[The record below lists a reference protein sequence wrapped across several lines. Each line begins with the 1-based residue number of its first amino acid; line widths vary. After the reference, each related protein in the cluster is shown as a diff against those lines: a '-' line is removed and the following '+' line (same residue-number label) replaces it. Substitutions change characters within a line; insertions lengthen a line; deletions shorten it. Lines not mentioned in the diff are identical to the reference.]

1 MDAGS
6 PPRQILK
13 RERLRSRFR
22 VMGPLLATLLLS
34 GCAGDFGAGIAELP
48 AAQGW
53 QPLPIGGWVLND
65 GIEART
71 MVVCPRDAC
80 AQPGF
85 ASVLAFSGREAD
97 KMEQVLKADPER
109 LARLFSKPPSDPARK
124 PAAPKP
130 TTGKADARPKSTTRV
145 SRFEAEGASGLLV
158 EIRARDTGASDTNT
172 KDLGSK
178 SAATAILHG
187 REGDQLVLAIA
198 VSAEAESARRDAVAA
213 WRSR

>member
-1 MDAGS
+1 MDDGS

-22 VMGPLLATLLLS
+22 VMGPLTAALLLS

-53 QPLPIGGWVLND
+53 QPLPIGGWVLNE

-85 ASVLAFSGREAD
+85 ASVIAFSGREAD
-97 KMEQVLKADPER
+97 KMEQALKADPER

-124 PAAPKP
+124 PA
-130 TTGKADARPKSTTRV
+130 TGKADLRPKSTTRV

-158 EIRARDTGASDTNT
+158 EISARDTGASDT
-172 KDLGSK
+172 GSK

-187 REGDQLVLAIA
+187 REGDRLVLAIA

>member
-1 MDAGS
+1 MDDGS
-6 PPRQILK
+6 QPRQIIR

-22 VMGPLLATLLLS
+22 IMGPLTAALMLS
-34 GCAGDFGAGIAELP
+34 GCAGDFGAGVAELP

-71 MVVCPRDAC
+71 MVVCPREAC
-80 AQPGF
+80 AQQGF

-97 KMEQVLKADPER
+97 KMEQALQADPER
-109 LARLFSKPPSDPARK
+109 LARLFAKPPADPARK
-124 PAAPKP
+124 PATPKSA
-130 TTGKADARPKSTTRV
+130 TGKADARPKSTTRV

-158 EIRARDTGASDTNT
+158 EIRARKAGTTDT
-172 KDLGSK
+172 GSK

-187 REGDQLVLAIA
+187 REGDRLVLAIA

>member
-1 MDAGS
+1 MDDGS
-6 PPRQILK
+6 PPHQTMK

-22 VMGPLLATLLLS
+22 VMGPLLAALLLS

-65 GIEART
+65 GIEARA
-71 MVVCPRDAC
+71 MVVCPREAC
-80 AQPGF
+80 AQQGF

-97 KMEQVLKADPER
+97 RMEQALKADPER
-109 LARLFSKPPSDPARK
+109 LARLFAKPPSDPARK
-124 PAAPKP
+124 PATPKSA
-130 TTGKADARPKSTTRV
+130 TGKADARPKSTTRV

-158 EIRARDTGASDTNT
+158 EIRALDAST
-172 KDLGSK
+172 KSV
-178 SAATAILHG
+178 ATAILHG
-187 REGDQLVLAIA
+187 REGDRLVLAIA
-198 VSAEAESARRDAVAA
+198 VSAEAESARRAAVAA